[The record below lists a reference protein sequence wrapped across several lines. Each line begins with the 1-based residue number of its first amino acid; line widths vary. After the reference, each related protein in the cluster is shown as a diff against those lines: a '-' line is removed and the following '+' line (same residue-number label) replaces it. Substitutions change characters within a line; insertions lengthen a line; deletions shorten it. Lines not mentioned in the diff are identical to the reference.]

1 MSPITFTQQGIITQY
16 ELAKIL
22 IITSH
27 GVLEVALPLTDDD
40 RRDMEIHLRGKFARN
55 IAFQVKSTLHLEHRF
70 KAYQLSMFFSVPKD
84 KLVSHPNFWYFF
96 GYFDMKAMAFANP
109 VFIVPS
115 AECRQPKSIRTHRR
129 AWTVIAGPST
139 SPQASMMPHAT
150 TGSLSASRPMRLA
163 PASSRSSGMS
173 RCAVTPLPCLL
184 HWPASTDSSW
194 WASGRDQ
201 TRPRCLFGDS
211 GEPVGYLN

>member
-1 MSPITFTQQGIITQY
+1 VSPITFTQQGIITQY

-70 KAYQLSMFFSVPKD
+70 KAYQLSMFFSVPKER
-84 KLVSHPNFWYFF
+84 LISHPNFWYFF

-109 VFIVPS
+109 VFVVPS
-115 AECRQPKSIRTHRR
+115 AEVHSHAAPRLDGDR
-129 AWTVIAGPST
+129 WTFNF
-139 SPQASMMPHAT
+139 
-150 TGSLSASRPMRLA
+150 SASLD
-163 PASSRSSGMS
+163 PASQDHWVPFRVQTHEVGSRVLEIFGNEQVRRDAS
-173 RCAVTPLPCLL
+173 PLPAALAEL
-184 HWPASTDSSW
+184 D
-194 WASGRDQ
+194 G
-201 TRPRCLFGDS
+201 LVM
-211 GEPVGYLN
+211 VGQRA

>member
-1 MSPITFTQQGIITQY
+1 MSPITFTQQGIVTQY

-84 KLVSHPNFWYFF
+84 KLISHPNFWYFF

-115 AECRQPKSIRTHRR
+115 AEVHSHASPRLDGDR
-129 AWTVIAGPST
+129 WTFNFA
-139 SPQASMMPHAT
+139 AS
-150 TGSLSASRPMRLA
+150 LDDASRDHWVPFRVQTHEVGSRVLDIFGNEQVRRD
-163 PASSRSSGMS
+163 AS
-173 RCAVTPLPCLL
+173 PLP
-184 HWPASTDSSW
+184 SSL
-194 WASGRDQ
+194 ADLDG
-201 TRPRCLFGDS
+201 LVL
-211 GEPVGYLN
+211 VGQRA